1 MRHENESPKAR
12 KYFQP
17 TCQSLSNLENTCL
30 LQGYSSIPS
39 TWNLW
44 EKRGEN
50 HVPRD
55 QQRLK
60 HEEKND
66 VKSKNCWKGFV
77 PVTFYKLKFQN
88 TAKLNFLC
96 TIFTQSILTLL
107 FLSWSSIFQ
116 GCTYEV
122 LRLSSGKP
130 QTGATEAKRWLFF
143 NQTARVQ
150 APSDSKH
157 QPCSSVLDK

>member
-1 MRHENESPKAR
+1 M
-12 KYFQP
+12 
-17 TCQSLSNLENTCL
+17 SN
-30 LQGYSSIPS
+30 QRIV
-39 TWNLW
+39 
-44 EKRGEN
+44 EKDLYQLPFISQISN
-50 HVPRD
+50 
-55 QQRLK
+55 K
-60 HEEKND
+60 
-66 VKSKNCWKGFV
+66 
-77 PVTFYKLKFQN
+77 

-122 LRLSSGKP
+122 LRLSSGKL
-130 QTGATEAKRWLFF
+130 QTGVTEAKHWLFF